1 MNMPQI
7 FKPNVNFGKYYILGS
22 KMAKSNKNEKNE
34 ELITGYQKAECL
46 WNVLPSLHKDINLW
60 QMTSSYFGN
69 SHWEGFGN
77 GVLNT

>member
-1 MNMPQI
+1 
-7 FKPNVNFGKYYILGS
+7 
-22 KMAKSNKNEKNE
+22 MAKSNKNEKNE

-69 SHWEGFGN
+69 SH
-77 GVLNT
+77 